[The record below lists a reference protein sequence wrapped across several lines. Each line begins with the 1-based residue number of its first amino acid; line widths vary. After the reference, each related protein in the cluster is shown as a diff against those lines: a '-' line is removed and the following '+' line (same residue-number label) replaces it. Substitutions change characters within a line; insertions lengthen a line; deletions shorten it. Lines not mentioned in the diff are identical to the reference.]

1 MCMTIG
7 LGANV
12 RTTPT
17 CGHVLVPRKGRD
29 TLTRVIGMNR
39 LENMSP
45 LPLEGNGADM
55 GRTLGSFD
63 QYCLYVE
70 DSFLSVDLRYTDLW
84 PFPPRTLILGG
95 IPG

>member
-1 MCMTIG
+1 M
-7 LGANV
+7 LEQRLRV
-12 RTTPT
+12 
-17 CGHVLVPRKGRD
+17 D
-29 TLTRVIGMNR
+29 TLTRVIGMNP

-55 GRTLGSFD
+55 GRTFD
-63 QYCLYVE
+63 KYCLYVE

-84 PFPPRTLILGG
+84 PLPPRTLILGG